1 MQYKLYVCIATIFTE
16 PKQNRLLRRSQNLL
30 LPHCLCSIQLR
41 SYHLSRELYRFFIC
55 QCLAH
60 LNPSKPS
67 TCSILWCSVAFEIC
81 SWYRREGI
89 CEELSHELASP
100 LLTMPLCHPQTMYN
114 KRCDG
119 VSSTI
124 KELGRLKS
132 EEPFSRCVS
141 FRSTC
146 HAITVTTRIT
156 TLIVGNPCT

>member
-1 MQYKLYVCIATIFTE
+1 MYSHYFHGTKTKQTFEALSKLT
-16 PKQNRLLRRSQNLL
+16 

-60 LNPSKPS
+60 INTSKPS

-89 CEELSHELASP
+89 CEELSHELASS
-100 LLTMPLCHPQTMYN
+100 LLTMPLCHAQTMYN

-119 VSSTI
+119 VSSSDKWTWQAEKCGTI
-124 KELGRLKS
+124 FKMCFLSIYLPPS
-132 EEPFSRCVS
+132 NSHLFHYYIYSRES
-141 FRSTC
+141 
-146 HAITVTTRIT
+146 
-156 TLIVGNPCT
+156 L